1 MRKVQ
6 KRKTADP
13 IQLVTHLQGEEQG
26 IYLDTIGKSNVNN
39 HVQLKSATPFKQVK
53 IISLAL
59 HSVEE

>member
-39 HVQLKSATPFKQVK
+39 HVQLKSATPFKQV
-53 IISLAL
+53 
-59 HSVEE
+59 